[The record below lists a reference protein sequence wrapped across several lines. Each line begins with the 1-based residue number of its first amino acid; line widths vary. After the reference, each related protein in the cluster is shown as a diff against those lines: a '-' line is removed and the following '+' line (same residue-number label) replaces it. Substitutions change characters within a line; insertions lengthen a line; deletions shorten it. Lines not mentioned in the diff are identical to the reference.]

1 VEFDD
6 RMVILTPEGVD
17 LELALAGLG
26 SRLAAV
32 LIDIAIQAV
41 VLIAAVF
48 ALGWAGDLG
57 SAALAIVIFAVFFG
71 YNVLFEVSAS
81 GRTPGKQASHLRV
94 LRVGGAPVGLL
105 ASATRNIVR
114 LVDFLPF
121 LYLVGSV
128 SILVTPRNQ
137 RLGDLAAGTI
147 VVREHGLKGSAPWQS
162 VAASVTE
169 LPEWLVGWD
178 VSQITPSEL
187 ATVRSF
193 LERRDGLSFDARSRI
208 CDQLVRHLRPKVG
221 GAPMGIAGEPF
232 LEALATVKAS
242 RL

>member
-26 SRLAAV
+26 SRLAAA
-32 LIDIAIQAV
+32 LIDGVIQVV
-41 VLIAAVF
+41 VLIAAGL
-48 ALGWAGDLG
+48 ALDQAGG
-57 SAALAIVIFAVFFG
+57 FGVGAFAIVTFLVFFG

-94 LRVGGAPVGLL
+94 VRMGGAPVGLL
-105 ASATRNIVR
+105 ASAMRNIVR
-114 LVDFLPF
+114 IVDFLPF
-121 LYLVGSV
+121 LYMVGSV
-128 SILVTPRNQ
+128 SILVSPRNQ

-147 VVREHGLKGSAPWQS
+147 VVREHGLKGSAPWES
-162 VAASVTE
+162 VAEPVTD

-193 LERRDGLSFDARSRI
+193 LERRDRLSYDARSRV
-208 CDQLVRHLRPKVG
+208 CNQLVLRLRPKVG

-232 LEALATVKAS
+232 LEALALVKAS
-242 RL
+242 RI